1 MSTSYTPMDHLDLT
15 EKTYRL
21 LKDQILKRDMKPG
34 EKIAVDIVADG
45 LGISRT
51 PVVLALDRLANDGLV
66 SILPRRGTFV
76 TELTV
81 RDVVEL
87 FDIRELIETYAAGL
101 IIKRGQ
107 TQKFLKMV
115 EAPLALTTHAVVN
128 DDYQDYDS
136 FITGDRDM
144 HMSLV
149 SFSDN
154 QHLIHMYES
163 LSVHMQVARFHY
175 LASVESAREAVYEH
189 DAIIKGFLDENQE
202 EVEQALRLHISN
214 VKNRLLAILN
224 QNGGKL

>member
-1 MSTSYTPMDHLDLT
+1 MNTSYTPMDHLDLT

-21 LKDQILKRDMKPG
+21 LKSQILKRDLKPG
-34 EKIAVDIVADG
+34 EKVAVDNVADG

-66 SILPRRGTFV
+66 KILSRRGTFV
-76 TELTV
+76 SELNI

-87 FDIRELIETYAAGL
+87 FDIRELIETYTAGL

-107 TQKFLKMV
+107 SQNFLKMV
-115 EAPLALTTHAVVN
+115 EAPLAITTQAVVD

-136 FITGDRDM
+136 FITGDRDI

-154 QHLIHMYES
+154 QHLIHIYEG

-175 LASVESAREAVYEH
+175 LASVESAREAVVEH
-189 DAIIKGFLDENQE
+189 DGIIQAFKDQNAE
-202 EVEQALRLHISN
+202 EVDRALRLHIGN
-214 VKNRLLAILN
+214 VKNRLLAILE